1 MCQDQ
6 CMTTKAPLSEVV
18 GNALESTGLSDRQIE
33 AKTGISRLTLK
44 RRLADGSKFT
54 VAELER
60 IATLTDTRVSVLV
73 ALAEETAA

>member
-1 MCQDQ
+1 
-6 CMTTKAPLSEVV
+6 MTTKAPLSEVV

>member
-1 MCQDQ
+1 
-6 CMTTKAPLSEVV
+6 MTTKAPLSEVV

-60 IATLTDTRVSVLV
+60 IATLTDTRVSALV